1 MDEIKSEAG
10 IELREKQK
18 AQVNWRFVRKL
29 EALVFASMFLAVPFF
44 AFRIVDIAG
53 TSLMVQNTAVDLER
67 DLRRAREIAK
77 DYGLTI
83 TVSSALPTGND
94 PCSYLIQNGTRTIEQ
109 VVLPRGVSM
118 LGSVTFDDKGVPRNP
133 PASFIVSKGTR
144 TSYVEVNSDGQTSL
158 H

>member
-1 MDEIKSEAG
+1 MDETKAETG
-10 IELREKQK
+10 IEVRDKNK
-18 AQVNWRFVRKL
+18 AQLNWRFVRKI

-53 TSLMVQNTAVDLER
+53 TSLMVQNTAVDLVR
-67 DLRRAREIAK
+67 DLIRAREIAK
-77 DYGLTI
+77 DYGLVI
-83 TVSSALPTGND
+83 TVSSALSTGSD

-118 LGSVTFDDKGVPRNP
+118 VGSVTFNEEGMPRNR
-133 PASFIVSKGTR
+133 ASFIVNKGTR
-144 TSYVEVNSDGQTSL
+144 TTYVEVDTQGQTSL

>member
-1 MDEIKSEAG
+1 MDESKAEAG
-10 IELREKQK
+10 VEFREKSKMQL
-18 AQVNWRFVRKL
+18 NWRFIRKI

-53 TSLMVQNTAVDLER
+53 TSLMVQNTAVDLVR
-67 DLRRAREIAK
+67 DLIRAREIAK
-77 DYGLTI
+77 DYGLVI
-83 TVSSALPTGND
+83 TVSSALPAGND

-118 LGSVTFDDKGVPRNP
+118 VGSVTFDEKGSPRNR
-133 PASFIVSKGTR
+133 ASFIVNKGAR
-144 TSYVEVNSDGQTSL
+144 TTYVEVDTQGQTSL